1 MIVQHLLALYLIVIA
16 PIWDHFA
23 IRKLRS
29 GTDPRRKIKFYWL
42 VIAATWTATAVACQ
56 TVGWQSIFWIH
67 PDSRDI
73 SWLPSG
79 TGANSFMVGLL
90 VAFAAGA
97 LAPAILMKRS
107 PRYAASIEKAM
118 KPLQFILPATGQER
132 GWWVA
137 ICATAG
143 IGEEILYRGFL
154 IQYFRHEPLHLNL
167 IPAVL
172 LACVIFG
179 IAHLYQGVKGI
190 AGTAF
195 LGLVFSAIF
204 VIAGNLLTPMIL
216 HFLIDLRILLLL
228 PAESKMNL
236 ESA

>member
-1 MIVQHLLALYLIVIA
+1 MIVQHLLAFYLIVIT

-23 IRKLRS
+23 IRKLKT
-29 GTDPRRKIKFYWL
+29 GTDPRRKVKFYWL
-42 VIAATWTATAVACQ
+42 IIAATWAASAVACLA
-56 TVGWQSIFWIH
+56 VGWQSIFWIH
-67 PDSRDI
+67 LEPDEI

-79 TGANSFMVGLL
+79 TEANSFMVGLL
-90 VAFAAGA
+90 VAFAAA
-97 LAPAILMKRS
+97 MLAPAILMRRS
-107 PRYAASIEKAM
+107 PRYAAGIEKAM
-118 KPLQFILPATGQER
+118 KPLQFILPVTGPER

-228 PAESKMNL
+228 PAENKMNL

>member
-1 MIVQHLLALYLIVIA
+1 MIVQHLLAFYLIALA
-16 PIWDHFA
+16 PIWDHFE
-23 IRKLRS
+23 IRKLKT
-29 GTDPRRKIKFYWL
+29 GADPRRKTKFYWL
-42 VIAATWTATAVACQ
+42 VIAATWTACAVACAA
-56 TVGWQSIFWIH
+56 VGWRSIFWIH
-67 PDSRDI
+67 LEPREI

-97 LAPAILMKRS
+97 LAPAILMARS
-107 PRYAASIEKAM
+107 PRYAKGIEKAL
-118 KPLQFILPATGQER
+118 KPMQFILPVTGPER
-132 GWWVA
+132 SWWVA

-154 IQYFRHEPLHLNL
+154 IQYLRHEPLHLKL
-167 IPAVL
+167 IAAIL
-172 LACVIFG
+172 LACAIFG
-179 IAHLYQGVKGI
+179 VAHVYQGPKGI

-204 VIAGNLLTPMIL
+204 VVSGSLLIPMIL
-216 HFLIDLRILLLL
+216 HFRIDLRILLLL
-228 PAESKMNL
+228 PAENKMNL